1 MSQFTKSENIEL
13 LWELLLDE
21 PFKNVPKEEYAEYR
35 NSFNNELRLFYNTQ
49 IVNNS
54 NTTDLFTLNQQFLSK
69 IIQQYTNQ
77 EAMPKTN
84 NVLYKAE
91 DIQTDRINQFEMQLS
106 QKRQEFDSA
115 ITLKKPQVPNF
126 ADTSNKS
133 EHIPIN
139 EMEALIAQTLAQ
151 RNLEIEKIHKSN
163 INNTATPANW
173 LKPQETSIKTENNE
187 NNQSAI
193 KYIKIGREQLP
204 ALTDDIIDISEKT
217 DKKISWA
224 DENITPPVSNIFSK
238 LKLKSNTNTNTTTDF
253 QTQIDN
259 LTERI
264 AKLENIIQNMQI

>member
-13 LWELLLDE
+13 LWEILLDE

-54 NTTDLFTLNQQFLSK
+54 NSTDLFTLNQQFLSK

-77 EAMPKTN
+77 EPIHKTN
-84 NVLYKAE
+84 TVLYKAE

-115 ITLKKPQVPNF
+115 ITLKKPPLPNF

-163 INNTATPANW
+163 INNTTTPTNW

-187 NNQSAI
+187 NNQTAI

-238 LKLKSNTNTNTTTDF
+238 LKLKSNTDTNTTPDF

-264 AKLENIIQNMQI
+264 AKLENIIERLK

>member
-1 MSQFTKSENIEL
+1 MSQFTKSENVEL

-21 PFKNVPKEEYAEYR
+21 PFKNIPKEEYAEYR

-54 NTTDLFTLNQQFLSK
+54 NNSDLFTLNQQFLSK

-77 EAMPKTN
+77 ESIPKTN
-84 NVLYKAE
+84 TVLYKAE
-91 DIQTDRINQFEMQLS
+91 DIQTDRINQFEMQVS

-115 ITLKKPQVPNF
+115 ITLKKPPLPNF

-133 EHIPIN
+133 EHIPMN

-204 ALTDDIIDISEKT
+204 TLTDDIIDISEKT

-224 DENITPPVSNIFSK
+224 DENITPISNIFSK
-238 LKLKSNTNTNTTTDF
+238 LKLKSNTNTTPMPDF

-264 AKLENIIQNMQI
+264 AKLENIIERVK